1 MREIVVSRRVEALLN
16 GGEDSAESGDVVG
29 VVHVLESEKC
39 RAKMDGQI
47 TKDEEEVVD
56 VR

>member
-1 MREIVVSRRVEALLN
+1 MREIVVSRRVEALLD

-29 VVHVLESEKC
+29 VHVFYEKS

-47 TKDEEEVVD
+47 TKDEEEVVK

>member
-1 MREIVVSRRVEALLN
+1 MREIVVSRRVEALLD

-29 VVHVLESEKC
+29 VHVLGGEKC

-47 TKDEEEVVD
+47 TKDEEEVVK